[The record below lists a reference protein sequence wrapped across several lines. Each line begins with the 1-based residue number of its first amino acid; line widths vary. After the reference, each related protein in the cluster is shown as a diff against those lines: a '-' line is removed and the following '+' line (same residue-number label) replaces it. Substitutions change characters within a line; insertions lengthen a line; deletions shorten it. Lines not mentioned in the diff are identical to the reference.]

1 MIAFIVR
8 RILLLIPTLFF
19 ITIVT
24 FLVIEL
30 PPGDYLDAYAANL
43 AAGGDPVDKERLES
57 LRKQF
62 GLDKPAPLRYL
73 QWVTNI
79 LRGKFGFSFEWNVPV
94 EALIWERLA
103 LTFFISLSTIL
114 FTWVVGFLI
123 GVYSAVNQY
132 SIGDYIF
139 TTLGFIGLGLPNF
152 LIALVIMWYAFDKF
166 GLRLSGLFSQEY
178 RAAPWSLAKF
188 WDMLTHLWLPLI
200 ILGTSGTAGMI
211 RTMRANLL
219 DELNKPYVETAR
231 AKGLKE
237 RVLVRKYPV
246 RVALNPF
253 VSTVGWTL
261 PNLISGATI
270 VSVVL
275 SLPTT
280 GPMLLGALM
289 TQDMYLA
296 ASFLL
301 MLSVLTVVGTLI
313 SDILLA
319 VLDPRIRMET
329 Q

>member
-1 MIAFIVR
+1 MLRFIVR
-8 RILLLIPTLFF
+8 RVLLLIPTLFF
-19 ITIVT
+19 ISIVT
-24 FLVIEL
+24 FMAIEL

-43 AAGGDPVDKERLES
+43 AAGGDPVEREELEAM
-57 LRKQF
+57 RRQF
-62 GLDKPAPLRYL
+62 GLDQPLPLRYL
-73 QWVTNI
+73 RWFTNV
-79 LRGKFGFSFEWNVPV
+79 LRGDFGYSFEWNRPV
-94 EALIWERLA
+94 SELIWERLA
-103 LTFFISLSTIL
+103 LTFTISLSTIL
-114 FTWVVGFLI
+114 FTWILGFII

-132 SIGDYIF
+132 SIGDYVF

-152 LIALVIMWYAFDKF
+152 LIALVVMYFAFDLY
-166 GLRLSGLFSQEY
+166 GLKLSGLFSREY
-178 RAAPWSLAKF
+178 QTAPWSLAKV
-188 WDMLTHLWLPLI
+188 WDMLKHLWLPVL
-200 ILGTSGTAGMI
+200 ILGTAGTAEMI

-231 AKGLKE
+231 AKGLQE
-237 RVLVRKYPV
+237 RKLVLKYPV

-253 VSTVGWTL
+253 VSTVGWAL

-289 TQDMYLA
+289 SQDMFLA
-296 ASFLL
+296 ASFLF
-301 MLSVLTVVGTLI
+301 MLSVLTVIGTLI

-319 VLDPRIRMET
+319 LIDPRIRMEE